1 MDKLNHWIFNYNK
14 KRQPERKVVFPNYS
28 KVRSVVLVYEQGVD
42 DKGISLLAKRLEK
55 DGIMVEVVGYQPKED
70 FNYFGRVK
78 AEAMTALPSQ
88 RFDLLMD
95 LSTHYYF
102 GTQYILMAIDATF
115 KAGLRFVDVAEKD
128 QQGILDMMV
137 SLPGSAQPEEQIIQ
151 GLGTAL
157 VTPFTET
164 GKVDETALHRLL
176 DRQLAAKV
184 DFLVVL
190 GTTGEAATMT
200 AREQAFVRKTIVE
213 HVAGRVPLVLGVGG
227 NCTQEVVERLGMLS
241 TELKRDYA
249 AILSVCPYYNKP
261 QQEGLYRHFAA
272 IAEASAVPVILY
284 NVPGRTGVNM
294 LPETVFR
301 LAASYPH
308 KIIGVKEA
316 SGKQEQIE
324 AIIRGTRGSEFVVLS
339 GDDGLAAPLMLN
351 GAQGLISVLSNALPE
366 DTMRLV
372 HQPTLEQQAALDELI
387 KALFAEGNP
396 TGIKGLLSIQG
407 VTSDHVRLPLIAAS
421 AGLKSDLR
429 KLLDNYENSTIR

>member
-1 MDKLNHWIFNYNK
+1 M
-14 KRQPERKVVFPNYS
+14 S
-28 KVRSVVLVYEQGVD
+28 K
-42 DKGISLLAKRLEK
+42 
-55 DGIMVEVVGYQPKED
+55 
-70 FNYFGRVK
+70 
-78 AEAMTALPSQ
+78 
-88 RFDLLMD
+88 
-95 LSTHYYF
+95 
-102 GTQYILMAIDATF
+102 
-115 KAGLRFVDVAEKD
+115 
-128 QQGILDMMV
+128 
-137 SLPGSAQPEEQIIQ
+137 QIIQ

-184 DFLVVL
+184 DYLVVL

-227 NCTQEVVERLGMLS
+227 NCTQEVVERLGLLS

-372 HQPTLEQQAALDELI
+372 HQPTLEQQAALEELI

-396 TGIKGLLSIQG
+396 TGIKGLLSLQG
-407 VTSDHVRLPLIAAS
+407 VMSDHVRLPLVAAS

>member
-1 MDKLNHWIFNYNK
+1 M
-14 KRQPERKVVFPNYS
+14 S
-28 KVRSVVLVYEQGVD
+28 K
-42 DKGISLLAKRLEK
+42 
-55 DGIMVEVVGYQPKED
+55 
-70 FNYFGRVK
+70 
-78 AEAMTALPSQ
+78 
-88 RFDLLMD
+88 
-95 LSTHYYF
+95 
-102 GTQYILMAIDATF
+102 
-115 KAGLRFVDVAEKD
+115 
-128 QQGILDMMV
+128 
-137 SLPGSAQPEEQIIQ
+137 QIIQ

-157 VTPFTET
+157 VTPFTAT
-164 GKVDETALHRLL
+164 GKVDVAALHRLL

-184 DFLVVL
+184 DYLVVL

-227 NCTQEVVERLGMLS
+227 NCTQEVVERLGVLS

-372 HQPTLEQQAALDELI
+372 HQPTLEQQAALEELI

-396 TGIKGLLSIQG
+396 TGIKSLLSIQG
-407 VTSDHVRLPLIAAS
+407 VMSDHVRLPLVAAS

-429 KLLDNYENSTIR
+429 KLLDNYEL

>member
-1 MDKLNHWIFNYNK
+1 M
-14 KRQPERKVVFPNYS
+14 S
-28 KVRSVVLVYEQGVD
+28 K
-42 DKGISLLAKRLEK
+42 
-55 DGIMVEVVGYQPKED
+55 
-70 FNYFGRVK
+70 
-78 AEAMTALPSQ
+78 
-88 RFDLLMD
+88 
-95 LSTHYYF
+95 
-102 GTQYILMAIDATF
+102 
-115 KAGLRFVDVAEKD
+115 
-128 QQGILDMMV
+128 
-137 SLPGSAQPEEQIIQ
+137 QIIQ

-200 AREQAFVRKTIVE
+200 PREQAFVRKTIVE

-227 NCTQEVVERLGMLS
+227 NCTQEVVERLGLLS

-301 LAASYPH
+301 LAAGYPH

-407 VTSDHVRLPLIAAS
+407 VTSDHVRLPLVAAS

>member
-1 MDKLNHWIFNYNK
+1 M
-14 KRQPERKVVFPNYS
+14 S
-28 KVRSVVLVYEQGVD
+28 KQ
-42 DKGISLLAKRLEK
+42 K
-55 DGIMVEVVGYQPKED
+55 
-70 FNYFGRVK
+70 
-78 AEAMTALPSQ
+78 
-88 RFDLLMD
+88 
-95 LSTHYYF
+95 
-102 GTQYILMAIDATF
+102 
-115 KAGLRFVDVAEKD
+115 
-128 QQGILDMMV
+128 
-137 SLPGSAQPEEQIIQ
+137 IQ

-227 NCTQEVVERLGMLS
+227 NCTQEVVERLGVLS

-324 AIIRGTRGSEFVVLS
+324 TIIRGTRGSEFVVLS

-407 VTSDHVRLPLIAAS
+407 VTSDHVRLPLVAAS

>member
-1 MDKLNHWIFNYNK
+1 M
-14 KRQPERKVVFPNYS
+14 S
-28 KVRSVVLVYEQGVD
+28 K
-42 DKGISLLAKRLEK
+42 
-55 DGIMVEVVGYQPKED
+55 
-70 FNYFGRVK
+70 
-78 AEAMTALPSQ
+78 
-88 RFDLLMD
+88 
-95 LSTHYYF
+95 
-102 GTQYILMAIDATF
+102 
-115 KAGLRFVDVAEKD
+115 
-128 QQGILDMMV
+128 
-137 SLPGSAQPEEQIIQ
+137 QIIQ

-164 GKVDETALHRLL
+164 GKVDEAALHKLL

-227 NCTQEVVERLGMLS
+227 NCTQEVVERLGLLS

-272 IAEASAVPVILY
+272 IAEASGVPVILY

-324 AIIRGTRGSEFVVLS
+324 TIIRGTRGSEFVVLS

-407 VTSDHVRLPLIAAS
+407 VMSDHVRLPLVAAS

>member
-1 MDKLNHWIFNYNK
+1 M
-14 KRQPERKVVFPNYS
+14 S
-28 KVRSVVLVYEQGVD
+28 K
-42 DKGISLLAKRLEK
+42 
-55 DGIMVEVVGYQPKED
+55 
-70 FNYFGRVK
+70 
-78 AEAMTALPSQ
+78 
-88 RFDLLMD
+88 
-95 LSTHYYF
+95 
-102 GTQYILMAIDATF
+102 
-115 KAGLRFVDVAEKD
+115 
-128 QQGILDMMV
+128 
-137 SLPGSAQPEEQIIQ
+137 QIIQ

-176 DRQLAAKV
+176 DRQLEAKV

-200 AREQAFVRKTIVE
+200 PREQAFVRKTIVE

-407 VTSDHVRLPLIAAS
+407 VTSDHVRLPLVAAS

>member
-1 MDKLNHWIFNYNK
+1 M
-14 KRQPERKVVFPNYS
+14 S
-28 KVRSVVLVYEQGVD
+28 K
-42 DKGISLLAKRLEK
+42 
-55 DGIMVEVVGYQPKED
+55 
-70 FNYFGRVK
+70 
-78 AEAMTALPSQ
+78 
-88 RFDLLMD
+88 
-95 LSTHYYF
+95 
-102 GTQYILMAIDATF
+102 
-115 KAGLRFVDVAEKD
+115 
-128 QQGILDMMV
+128 
-137 SLPGSAQPEEQIIQ
+137 QIIQ

-200 AREQAFVRKTIVE
+200 PREQAFVRKTIVE

-227 NCTQEVVERLGMLS
+227 NCTQEVVERLGVLN

-407 VTSDHVRLPLIAAS
+407 VTSDHVRLPLVAAS

>member
-1 MDKLNHWIFNYNK
+1 M
-14 KRQPERKVVFPNYS
+14 S
-28 KVRSVVLVYEQGVD
+28 K
-42 DKGISLLAKRLEK
+42 
-55 DGIMVEVVGYQPKED
+55 
-70 FNYFGRVK
+70 
-78 AEAMTALPSQ
+78 
-88 RFDLLMD
+88 
-95 LSTHYYF
+95 
-102 GTQYILMAIDATF
+102 
-115 KAGLRFVDVAEKD
+115 
-128 QQGILDMMV
+128 
-137 SLPGSAQPEEQIIQ
+137 QIIQ

-157 VTPFTET
+157 VTPFTAT

-184 DFLVVL
+184 DYLVVL

-227 NCTQEVVERLGMLS
+227 NCTQEVVERLGLLS

-372 HQPTLEQQAALDELI
+372 HQPTLEQQAALEELI

-407 VTSDHVRLPLIAAS
+407 VMSDHVRLPLVAAS

>member
-1 MDKLNHWIFNYNK
+1 M
-14 KRQPERKVVFPNYS
+14 
-28 KVRSVVLVYEQGVD
+28 
-42 DKGISLLAKRLEK
+42 
-55 DGIMVEVVGYQPKED
+55 
-70 FNYFGRVK
+70 
-78 AEAMTALPSQ
+78 
-88 RFDLLMD
+88 
-95 LSTHYYF
+95 
-102 GTQYILMAIDATF
+102 
-115 KAGLRFVDVAEKD
+115 
-128 QQGILDMMV
+128 
-137 SLPGSAQPEEQIIQ
+137 
-151 GLGTAL
+151 
-157 VTPFTET
+157 TPFTET
-164 GKVDETALHRLL
+164 GKVDEAALHRLL

-227 NCTQEVVERLGMLS
+227 NCTQEVVERLGLLS

-324 AIIRGTRGSEFVVLS
+324 TIIRGTRGSEFVVLS

-407 VTSDHVRLPLIAAS
+407 VTSDHVRLPLVAAS

>member
-1 MDKLNHWIFNYNK
+1 M
-14 KRQPERKVVFPNYS
+14 S
-28 KVRSVVLVYEQGVD
+28 K
-42 DKGISLLAKRLEK
+42 
-55 DGIMVEVVGYQPKED
+55 
-70 FNYFGRVK
+70 
-78 AEAMTALPSQ
+78 
-88 RFDLLMD
+88 
-95 LSTHYYF
+95 
-102 GTQYILMAIDATF
+102 
-115 KAGLRFVDVAEKD
+115 
-128 QQGILDMMV
+128 
-137 SLPGSAQPEEQIIQ
+137 QIIQ

-157 VTPFTET
+157 VTPFTAT

-227 NCTQEVVERLGMLS
+227 NCTQEVVERLGLLS

-407 VTSDHVRLPLIAAS
+407 VTSNHVRLPLVAAS

>member
-1 MDKLNHWIFNYNK
+1 M
-14 KRQPERKVVFPNYS
+14 S
-28 KVRSVVLVYEQGVD
+28 K
-42 DKGISLLAKRLEK
+42 
-55 DGIMVEVVGYQPKED
+55 
-70 FNYFGRVK
+70 
-78 AEAMTALPSQ
+78 
-88 RFDLLMD
+88 
-95 LSTHYYF
+95 
-102 GTQYILMAIDATF
+102 
-115 KAGLRFVDVAEKD
+115 
-128 QQGILDMMV
+128 
-137 SLPGSAQPEEQIIQ
+137 QIIQ

-227 NCTQEVVERLGMLS
+227 NCTQEVVERLGMLN

-301 LAASYPH
+301 LAAGYPH

-407 VTSDHVRLPLIAAS
+407 VTSDHVRLPLVAAS

>member
-1 MDKLNHWIFNYNK
+1 M
-14 KRQPERKVVFPNYS
+14 S
-28 KVRSVVLVYEQGVD
+28 K
-42 DKGISLLAKRLEK
+42 
-55 DGIMVEVVGYQPKED
+55 
-70 FNYFGRVK
+70 
-78 AEAMTALPSQ
+78 
-88 RFDLLMD
+88 
-95 LSTHYYF
+95 
-102 GTQYILMAIDATF
+102 
-115 KAGLRFVDVAEKD
+115 
-128 QQGILDMMV
+128 
-137 SLPGSAQPEEQIIQ
+137 QIIQ

-164 GKVDETALHRLL
+164 GKVDESALHRLL

-227 NCTQEVVERLGMLS
+227 NCTQEVVERLGVLS

-324 AIIRGTRGSEFVVLS
+324 TIIRGTRGSEFVVLS
-339 GDDGLAAPLMLN
+339 GDDGLAALLMLN

-372 HQPTLEQQAALDELI
+372 HQPTLEQQAALDKLI

-407 VTSDHVRLPLIAAS
+407 VTSDHVRLPLVAAS

>member
-1 MDKLNHWIFNYNK
+1 M
-14 KRQPERKVVFPNYS
+14 S
-28 KVRSVVLVYEQGVD
+28 K
-42 DKGISLLAKRLEK
+42 
-55 DGIMVEVVGYQPKED
+55 
-70 FNYFGRVK
+70 
-78 AEAMTALPSQ
+78 
-88 RFDLLMD
+88 
-95 LSTHYYF
+95 
-102 GTQYILMAIDATF
+102 
-115 KAGLRFVDVAEKD
+115 
-128 QQGILDMMV
+128 
-137 SLPGSAQPEEQIIQ
+137 QIIQ

-164 GKVDETALHRLL
+164 GKVDEAALHRLL

-227 NCTQEVVERLGMLS
+227 NCTQEVVERLGLLS

-324 AIIRGTRGSEFVVLS
+324 TIIRGTRGSEFVVLS

-396 TGIKGLLSIQG
+396 TGIKGLMSIQG
-407 VTSDHVRLPLIAAS
+407 LMSDYVRLPLVAAS

>member
-1 MDKLNHWIFNYNK
+1 M
-14 KRQPERKVVFPNYS
+14 S
-28 KVRSVVLVYEQGVD
+28 K
-42 DKGISLLAKRLEK
+42 
-55 DGIMVEVVGYQPKED
+55 
-70 FNYFGRVK
+70 
-78 AEAMTALPSQ
+78 
-88 RFDLLMD
+88 
-95 LSTHYYF
+95 
-102 GTQYILMAIDATF
+102 
-115 KAGLRFVDVAEKD
+115 
-128 QQGILDMMV
+128 
-137 SLPGSAQPEEQIIQ
+137 QIIQ

-164 GKVDETALHRLL
+164 GKVDEAALHRLL

-227 NCTQEVVERLGMLS
+227 NCTQEVVERLGMLN

-249 AILSVCPYYNKP
+249 AILSGCPYYNKP

-272 IAEASAVPVILY
+272 IAESSAVPVVLY

-407 VTSDHVRLPLIAAS
+407 VTSDHVRLPLVAAS

>member
-1 MDKLNHWIFNYNK
+1 M
-14 KRQPERKVVFPNYS
+14 S
-28 KVRSVVLVYEQGVD
+28 K
-42 DKGISLLAKRLEK
+42 
-55 DGIMVEVVGYQPKED
+55 
-70 FNYFGRVK
+70 
-78 AEAMTALPSQ
+78 
-88 RFDLLMD
+88 
-95 LSTHYYF
+95 
-102 GTQYILMAIDATF
+102 
-115 KAGLRFVDVAEKD
+115 
-128 QQGILDMMV
+128 
-137 SLPGSAQPEEQIIQ
+137 QIIQ

-164 GKVDETALHRLL
+164 GKVDESALHRLL

-227 NCTQEVVERLGMLS
+227 NCTQEVVERLGLLS

-407 VTSDHVRLPLIAAS
+407 VTSDHVRLPLVAAS

>member
-1 MDKLNHWIFNYNK
+1 M
-14 KRQPERKVVFPNYS
+14 S
-28 KVRSVVLVYEQGVD
+28 K
-42 DKGISLLAKRLEK
+42 
-55 DGIMVEVVGYQPKED
+55 
-70 FNYFGRVK
+70 
-78 AEAMTALPSQ
+78 
-88 RFDLLMD
+88 
-95 LSTHYYF
+95 
-102 GTQYILMAIDATF
+102 
-115 KAGLRFVDVAEKD
+115 
-128 QQGILDMMV
+128 
-137 SLPGSAQPEEQIIQ
+137 QIIQ

-164 GKVDETALHRLL
+164 GKVDEAALHRLL

-227 NCTQEVVERLGMLS
+227 NCTQEVVERLGVLS

-324 AIIRGTRGSEFVVLS
+324 TIIRGTRGSEFVVLS

-407 VTSDHVRLPLIAAS
+407 VTSDHVRLPLVAAS
-421 AGLKSDLR
+421 AGLKSYLR

>member
-1 MDKLNHWIFNYNK
+1 M
-14 KRQPERKVVFPNYS
+14 S
-28 KVRSVVLVYEQGVD
+28 K
-42 DKGISLLAKRLEK
+42 
-55 DGIMVEVVGYQPKED
+55 
-70 FNYFGRVK
+70 
-78 AEAMTALPSQ
+78 
-88 RFDLLMD
+88 
-95 LSTHYYF
+95 
-102 GTQYILMAIDATF
+102 
-115 KAGLRFVDVAEKD
+115 
-128 QQGILDMMV
+128 
-137 SLPGSAQPEEQIIQ
+137 QIIQ

-164 GKVDETALHRLL
+164 GKVDEAALHRLL

-227 NCTQEVVERLGMLS
+227 NCTQEVVERLGVLS

-324 AIIRGTRGSEFVVLS
+324 TIIRGTRGSEFVVLS

-372 HQPTLEQQAALDELI
+372 HQPTLKQQAALDELI

-407 VTSDHVRLPLIAAS
+407 VTSDHVRLPLVAAS

>member
-1 MDKLNHWIFNYNK
+1 M
-14 KRQPERKVVFPNYS
+14 S
-28 KVRSVVLVYEQGVD
+28 K
-42 DKGISLLAKRLEK
+42 
-55 DGIMVEVVGYQPKED
+55 
-70 FNYFGRVK
+70 
-78 AEAMTALPSQ
+78 
-88 RFDLLMD
+88 
-95 LSTHYYF
+95 
-102 GTQYILMAIDATF
+102 
-115 KAGLRFVDVAEKD
+115 
-128 QQGILDMMV
+128 
-137 SLPGSAQPEEQIIQ
+137 QIIQ

-157 VTPFTET
+157 VTPFTAT

-184 DFLVVL
+184 DYLVVL

-227 NCTQEVVERLGMLS
+227 NCTQEVVERLGVLS

-396 TGIKGLLSIQG
+396 TGIKSLLSIQG
-407 VTSDHVRLPLIAAS
+407 VMSDHVRLPLVAAS

>member
-1 MDKLNHWIFNYNK
+1 M
-14 KRQPERKVVFPNYS
+14 S
-28 KVRSVVLVYEQGVD
+28 K
-42 DKGISLLAKRLEK
+42 
-55 DGIMVEVVGYQPKED
+55 
-70 FNYFGRVK
+70 
-78 AEAMTALPSQ
+78 
-88 RFDLLMD
+88 
-95 LSTHYYF
+95 
-102 GTQYILMAIDATF
+102 
-115 KAGLRFVDVAEKD
+115 
-128 QQGILDMMV
+128 
-137 SLPGSAQPEEQIIQ
+137 QIIQ

-157 VTPFTET
+157 VTPFTAT

-227 NCTQEVVERLGMLS
+227 NCTQEVVERLGLLS

-301 LAASYPH
+301 LAACYPH

-407 VTSDHVRLPLIAAS
+407 VMSDHVRLPLVAAS

>member
-1 MDKLNHWIFNYNK
+1 M
-14 KRQPERKVVFPNYS
+14 S
-28 KVRSVVLVYEQGVD
+28 K
-42 DKGISLLAKRLEK
+42 
-55 DGIMVEVVGYQPKED
+55 
-70 FNYFGRVK
+70 
-78 AEAMTALPSQ
+78 
-88 RFDLLMD
+88 
-95 LSTHYYF
+95 
-102 GTQYILMAIDATF
+102 
-115 KAGLRFVDVAEKD
+115 
-128 QQGILDMMV
+128 
-137 SLPGSAQPEEQIIQ
+137 QIIQ

-227 NCTQEVVERLGMLS
+227 NCTQEVVERLGLLS

-272 IAEASAVPVILY
+272 IAEASAMPVILY

-372 HQPTLEQQAALDELI
+372 HQPTLEQQAALDKLI

-407 VTSDHVRLPLIAAS
+407 VTSDHVRLPLVAAS

>member
-1 MDKLNHWIFNYNK
+1 M
-14 KRQPERKVVFPNYS
+14 S
-28 KVRSVVLVYEQGVD
+28 K
-42 DKGISLLAKRLEK
+42 
-55 DGIMVEVVGYQPKED
+55 
-70 FNYFGRVK
+70 
-78 AEAMTALPSQ
+78 
-88 RFDLLMD
+88 
-95 LSTHYYF
+95 
-102 GTQYILMAIDATF
+102 
-115 KAGLRFVDVAEKD
+115 
-128 QQGILDMMV
+128 
-137 SLPGSAQPEEQIIQ
+137 QIIQ

-200 AREQAFVRKTIVE
+200 PREQAFVRKTIVE

-227 NCTQEVVERLGMLS
+227 NCTQEVVERLGVLS

-301 LAASYPH
+301 LAAGYPH

-339 GDDGLAAPLMLN
+339 GDDGLAVPLMLN

-407 VTSDHVRLPLIAAS
+407 VTSDHVRLPLVAAS

>member
-1 MDKLNHWIFNYNK
+1 M
-14 KRQPERKVVFPNYS
+14 S
-28 KVRSVVLVYEQGVD
+28 K
-42 DKGISLLAKRLEK
+42 
-55 DGIMVEVVGYQPKED
+55 
-70 FNYFGRVK
+70 
-78 AEAMTALPSQ
+78 
-88 RFDLLMD
+88 
-95 LSTHYYF
+95 
-102 GTQYILMAIDATF
+102 
-115 KAGLRFVDVAEKD
+115 
-128 QQGILDMMV
+128 
-137 SLPGSAQPEEQIIQ
+137 QIIQ

-157 VTPFTET
+157 VTPFTAT

-184 DFLVVL
+184 DYLVVL

-227 NCTQEVVERLGMLS
+227 NCTQEVVERLGVLS

-407 VTSDHVRLPLIAAS
+407 VTSNHVRLPLVAAS

>member
-1 MDKLNHWIFNYNK
+1 M
-14 KRQPERKVVFPNYS
+14 S
-28 KVRSVVLVYEQGVD
+28 KQ
-42 DKGISLLAKRLEK
+42 K
-55 DGIMVEVVGYQPKED
+55 
-70 FNYFGRVK
+70 
-78 AEAMTALPSQ
+78 
-88 RFDLLMD
+88 
-95 LSTHYYF
+95 
-102 GTQYILMAIDATF
+102 
-115 KAGLRFVDVAEKD
+115 
-128 QQGILDMMV
+128 
-137 SLPGSAQPEEQIIQ
+137 IQ

-227 NCTQEVVERLGMLS
+227 NCTQEVVERLGLLS

-301 LAASYPH
+301 LAAGYPH

-407 VTSDHVRLPLIAAS
+407 VTSDHVRLPLVAAS

>member
-1 MDKLNHWIFNYNK
+1 M
-14 KRQPERKVVFPNYS
+14 S
-28 KVRSVVLVYEQGVD
+28 K
-42 DKGISLLAKRLEK
+42 
-55 DGIMVEVVGYQPKED
+55 
-70 FNYFGRVK
+70 
-78 AEAMTALPSQ
+78 
-88 RFDLLMD
+88 
-95 LSTHYYF
+95 
-102 GTQYILMAIDATF
+102 
-115 KAGLRFVDVAEKD
+115 
-128 QQGILDMMV
+128 
-137 SLPGSAQPEEQIIQ
+137 QIIQ

-227 NCTQEVVERLGMLS
+227 NCTQEVVERLGLLS

-301 LAASYPH
+301 LAAGYPH

-407 VTSDHVRLPLIAAS
+407 VTSDHVRLPLVAAS